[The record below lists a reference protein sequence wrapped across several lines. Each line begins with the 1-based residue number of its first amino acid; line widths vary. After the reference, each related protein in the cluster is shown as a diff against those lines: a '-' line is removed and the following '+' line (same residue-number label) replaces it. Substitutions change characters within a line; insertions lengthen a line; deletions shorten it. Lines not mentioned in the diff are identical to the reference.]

1 MTINYNIPG
10 KVRLKMQDHIEKML
24 EYLSEDINREASK
37 HASKD
42 INNEG
47 KSLEKNITD
56 LFHHNMV
63 EMVFFI

>member
-1 MTINYNIPG
+1 MTIDYNIPG

-42 INNEG
+42 INN
-47 KSLEKNITD
+47 
-56 LFHHNMV
+56 
-63 EMVFFI
+63 